1 MNKKELIEGIQNL
14 EFESEDGA
22 YQRGFDSAK
31 YWCLTLAS
39 NLEESKADKVEVP
52 DFVAEWLKSKKY
64 SIDIIDLF
72 LNVEYAT
79 DSDGFIAENWRWS
92 AEFYEWVSRD
102 PDTLYILSDA
112 MRYGYTIKP
121 KKWVVKKGRD
131 CVLTNFTFLREDL
144 VNYDSNSYGKDYLY
158 FTDKAKAEAVA
169 LLVDGSVEEV

>member
-39 NLEESKADKVEVP
+39 NLDESEAEKVEVTEC
-52 DFVAEWLKSKKY
+52 VAEWFETNKGNLEHQVWVY
-64 SIDIIDLF
+64 IDDYD
-72 LNVEYAT
+72 NQ
-79 DSDGFIAENWRWS
+79 
-92 AEFYEWVSRD
+92 
-102 PDTLYILSDA
+102 PDTEFSEWISNEHNRPLETLFRMKD
-112 MRYGYTIKP
+112 GYTIKP

-158 FTDKAKAEAVA
+158 FTDKAKAAAVA
-169 LLVDGSVEEV
+169 VLVEGTVEEV